1 MLAII
6 LQILKIIGI
15 VLLIIFALFIVLVL
29 CVLFVPIRYRIK
41 ASAQPIASLPPRD
54 NFGDVFLQNEIKAE
68 VKVFW
73 LLHIVILSFQ
83 MYKKG
88 IADIAESTVFDPEAL
103 KEHMHLRLR
112 IFGITLM
119 DFLHPKPKKL
129 KKQKKE
135 SKKESKRKSKKEPP
149 KASEKESI
157 KEPEMVEAYV
167 SDRKDSLVPVRAE
180 NDFSESQ
187 KENNLRSNESDCS
200 GKSSLFH
207 RFTEKLRLFLE
218 TLKKIFEKVVH
229 IKYTVIEIIEKV
241 KRIKTQ
247 IEYYKETLTG
257 KHTKPARDKA
267 FLQLKKIWHNIKPS
281 KHRIALK
288 LGVPDPAQMGE
299 ILAVFGICMPFL
311 GNTVS
316 VTPYFDCFV
325 MEGDMEIKGRMTVFV
340 FLRTVWIMLFDKD
353 LKKLWD
359 LLKNPDL

>member
-15 VLLIIFALFIVLVL
+15 VLLIIFALFIMLAL

-41 ASAQPIASLPPRD
+41 ASAQPVASLPPRD
-54 NFGDVFLQNEIKAE
+54 NLGDSFLQNEISAE
-68 VKVFW
+68 VKFFW
-73 LLHIVILSFQ
+73 LLHIVTLSFR

-88 IADIAESTVFDPEAL
+88 ITDITQSTAFDLEAF
-103 KEHMHLRLR
+103 KEQMHLRLR

-119 DFLHPKPKKL
+119 DFLHQEPKKAKKPKK
-129 KKQKKE
+129 KSPKE
-135 SKKESKRKSKKEPP
+135 PKRKSKKESQ
-149 KASEKESI
+149 KASENELLKESEI
-157 KEPEMVEAYV
+157 ASANEP
-167 SDRKDSLVPVRAE
+167 DCKDSAAPLKA
-180 NDFSESQ
+180 
-187 KENNLRSNESDCS
+187 
-200 GKSSLFH
+200 
-207 RFTEKLRLFLE
+207 EKLRLFVE

-241 KRIKTQ
+241 KKTKAQ

-267 FLQLKKIWHNIKPS
+267 FLQLKRIWRNIRPS
-281 KHRIALK
+281 RHRITLN
-288 LGVPDPAQMGE
+288 LGTPDPAQMGE
-299 ILAVFGICMPFL
+299 ILAVFGLCMPFL

-316 VTPYFDCFV
+316 VTPYFDRFV
-325 MEGDMEIKGRMTVFV
+325 IEGDMEIKGRMTVFV